1 MFQRLVI
8 VCCAIVLCLGL
19 ANSHA
24 MDQVTGE
31 AASAAPQPAPAAT
44 TPPPA
49 TAPQPGHS
57 LHGEAFDEGPRQQ
70 AQLLGGTGAVHFPI
84 TTTNALAQQY
94 FDQGVGQ
101 LHGFWY
107 YEAERSF
114 RQVAALDPAC
124 AMAYWGLAMANVKNE
139 PRARKFIE
147 VAGQKYSTA
156 TPREQAWIAALAA
169 ACAGED
175 SIERR
180 RKYVRDLE
188 ALVHGDP
195 QDVEAKAFL
204 AVQIWANGS
213 WMTDAK
219 LRIAISSHQAVDAL
233 LDQVF
238 AVQPMHPAHHYR
250 IHLWDEEKPERA
262 LLSASLCGQSSPTI
276 AHMWHMPGHTY
287 SKLRRYA
294 DAAWQ
299 QEASVR
305 VDHTHMMR
313 DRVLPDQ
320 IHNYPHNSE
329 WLIRD
334 LAFLGRVHDAV
345 AVAKNM
351 IAMPRLSA
359 TKPTPEKGDSSSG
372 YGHARLIDVL
382 EQFECW
388 SEVLALRDT
397 PYLASVSDS
406 GEEQRK
412 RLRLLGLASFGV
424 GDAEAGLKQVTL
436 LEEML
441 RDKRA
446 ARLAAAE
453 AAETKAR
460 DEKKSDEEIAKA
472 MTAVLMADGKLPRD
486 IEHTLDE
493 LRGYAAL
500 AAGDLAQARVQF
512 EKIKEVGAIRRD
524 HVARAFSLAG
534 DHAQAET
541 LARAAVAA
549 GPSEVY
555 PLAVLVEVLYRA
567 DKKSEAQAEFT
578 SLRTLAADA
587 DLDLPVFERLK
598 PVAAEFNLP
607 ADWRIAREQPADV
620 GQRPDLTSLGPL
632 LWQPSPAA
640 SWSLVGADGAK
651 VSLDQFQ
658 GKAVVVVFYLGSG
671 CLHCVEQL
679 RKFAPLTGE
688 FASAGISMVGVSSEP
703 IDSLKASLSTL
714 SPDESISFPLAADP
728 NLDVFKA
735 YRAFDDFEKLP
746 LHATILID
754 GKGLVRWQNIS
765 AEPFMDAQF
774 LLDEAKRLLA
784 MP

>member
-1 MFQRLVI
+1 MFKRPVI
-8 VCCAIVLCLGL
+8 ACCAIVSCLSL
-19 ANSHA
+19 ANVHA
-24 MDQVTGE
+24 MDG
-31 AASAAPQPAPAAT
+31 AAGSSAAAAPQPALAAPLPASRAT
-44 TPPPA
+44 PL
-49 TAPQPGHS
+49 PGHS
-57 LHGEAFDEGPRQQ
+57 LHGEAFDEGPRQK

-84 TTTNALAQQY
+84 TTTNALAQQF
-94 FDQGVGQ
+94 FDQGIGQ

-114 RQVAALDPAC
+114 RQVAALDPDC

-139 PRARKFIE
+139 SRARKFIE
-147 VAGQKYSTA
+147 VAGQKNGTA

-188 ALVHGDP
+188 ALVHDDP
-195 QDVEAKAFL
+195 QDIEAKAFL
-204 AVQIWANGS
+204 ALQIWANGS

-233 LDQVF
+233 LDPVF

-262 LLSASLCGQSSPTI
+262 LLSASLCGQSSPAI

-305 VDHTHMMR
+305 VDHTHMIR

-351 IAMPRLSA
+351 IAMPQLSA
-359 TKPTPEKGDSSSG
+359 AKLTPEKGDTSSG
-372 YGHARLIDVL
+372 YGYARLIDVL
-382 EQFECW
+382 SQFECW
-388 SEVLALRDT
+388 QEIIALRDT
-397 PYLASVSDS
+397 PYFPPVDDNA
-406 GEEQRK
+406 EELLK
-412 RLRLLGLASFGV
+412 RTRLWGVASFGV
-424 GDAEAGLKQVTL
+424 GDAEAGLKQITT

-441 RDKRA
+441 REKRA

-460 DEKKSDEEIAKA
+460 DEKKPDEEVAKA
-472 MTAVLMADGKLPRD
+472 MTAALVADGKLPRN
-486 IEHTLDE
+486 IEQTLDE

-500 AAGDLAQARVQF
+500 AAGDQAQARVQF
-512 EKIKEVGAIRRD
+512 EKVKDVGAIRRD
-524 HVARAFSLAG
+524 HLARAFSLAG

-541 LARAAVAA
+541 LASAAVAA

-578 SLRTLAADA
+578 SLRSLAADA
-587 DLDLPVFERLK
+587 DLDLRVFERLK
-598 PVAAEFNLP
+598 PVAAEYNLP

-620 GQRPDLTSLGPL
+620 GQRPELTSLGPL

-640 SWSLVGADGAK
+640 GWSLVSTDGAN
-651 VSLDQFQ
+651 VSLELFQ
-658 GKAVVVVFYLGSG
+658 GKAVVVIFYLGSG

-679 RKFAPLTGE
+679 QKFAPLSSE
-688 FASAGISMVGVSSEP
+688 FASAGISLVGISSEP
-703 IDSLKASLSTL
+703 VDSLKASLTTL
-714 SPDESISFPLAADP
+714 SPDESITFPLAADP
-728 NLDVFKA
+728 SLDVFKA
-735 YRAFDDFEKLP
+735 YRAFDDFEKMP

-754 GKGLVRWQNIS
+754 GQGLVRWQSIS
-765 AEPFMDAQF
+765 AEPFMDAKF

>member
-1 MFQRLVI
+1 MFKRLAI
-8 VCCAIVLCLGL
+8 ACFAIVLCLNL
-19 ANSHA
+19 ANVYA
-24 MDQVTGE
+24 MDG
-31 AASAAPQPAPAAT
+31 SAGSTAT
-44 TPPPA
+44 PTPPPA
-49 TAPQPGHS
+49 TPSPVPVPDATPQPGHS

-84 TTTNALAQQY
+84 TTTSPLAQQF

-147 VAGQKYSTA
+147 VAGQKNSTA
-156 TPREQAWIAALAA
+156 TPRERAWIAALAA

-188 ALVHGDP
+188 ALVHDNP
-195 QDVEAKAFL
+195 QDIEAKAFL
-204 AVQIWANGS
+204 ALQIWANGS

-238 AVQPMHPAHHYR
+238 AEQPMHPAHHYR

-262 LLSASLCGQSSPTI
+262 LLSASLCGQSSPSI

-329 WLIRD
+329 WLIRN
-334 LAFLGRVHDAV
+334 LAFLGRVQDAV
-345 AVAKNM
+345 AVARNM

-382 EQFECW
+382 AQFECW
-388 SEVLALRDT
+388 QEILALRDT
-397 PYLASVSDS
+397 PYLAPIGDN
-406 GEEQRK
+406 GEEQLK
-412 RLRLLGLASFGV
+412 RARLMGLASFGV
-424 GDAEAGLKQVTL
+424 GDAAAGLAQITA
-436 LEEML
+436 LEAML

-453 AAETKAR
+453 AAETKGR

-472 MTAVLMADGKLPRD
+472 MTAAILAEGRLPRS
-486 IEHTLDE
+486 IEQALDE

-500 AAGDLAQARVQF
+500 AAGDQAQARVQF
-512 EKIKEVGAIRRD
+512 ETVKDVGAIRRD
-524 HVARAFSLAG
+524 HLAHAFSRAG

-541 LARAAVAA
+541 LARAAVAS

-567 DKKSEAQAEFT
+567 DKKSEAQSEFT
-578 SLRTLAADA
+578 NLRSLAADA
-587 DLDLPVFERLK
+587 DLDLRVFERLK
-598 PVAAEFNLP
+598 PLLAELNLP
-607 ADWRIAREQPADV
+607 SDWRIAREQPADV
-620 GQRPDLTSLGPL
+620 GQRPDLASLGPL

-640 SWSLVGADGAK
+640 SWNLVGADGGN
-651 VSLDQFQ
+651 VSLEQFQ
-658 GKAVVVVFYLGSG
+658 GKAVVAIFYLGSG

-688 FASAGISMVGVSSEP
+688 FASAGISLVGISSEP
-703 IDSLKASLSTL
+703 VDSLKASLTTL

-728 NLDVFKA
+728 GLDTFKA

-746 LHATILID
+746 LHATVLID
-754 GKGLVRWQNIS
+754 GKGLVRWQNVS
-765 AEPFMDAQF
+765 AEPVMDAQF
-774 LLDEAKRLLA
+774 LLEEAKRLLA

>member
-1 MFQRLVI
+1 MFKRPALACV
-8 VCCAIVLCLGL
+8 VFVSCLGL
-19 ANSHA
+19 ANACA
-24 MDQVTGE
+24 MEGSADSSATAVTQTAT
-31 AASAAPQPAPAAT
+31 AAA
-44 TPPPA
+44 PPA
-49 TAPQPGHS
+49 TAVAPQPGHS

-70 AQLLGGTGAVHFPI
+70 AQLLGGTGAVHFPV
-84 TTTNALAQQY
+84 TTTSALAQQF

-147 VAGQKYSTA
+147 VAVQKNSTA
-156 TPREQAWIAALAA
+156 TPREQAWIAALSA

-188 ALVHGDP
+188 ALVHDNP
-195 QDVEAKAFL
+195 QDIEAKALL
-204 AVQIWANGS
+204 ALQIWVNGS
-213 WMTDAK
+213 WMTDGK

-238 AVQPMHPAHHYR
+238 AVQPMHPAHHFR

-329 WLIRD
+329 WLTRN
-334 LAFLGRVHDAV
+334 LAFLGRVQDAL
-345 AVAKNM
+345 AVSKNM
-351 IAMPRLSA
+351 ITMPRLSS

-372 YGHARLIDVL
+372 YGHTRLLDL
-382 EQFECW
+382 LTQFECW
-388 SEVLALRDT
+388 PEILALRDT
-397 PYLASVSDS
+397 PYLAPVGDS
-406 GEEQRK
+406 GEEQLK
-412 RLRLLGLASFGV
+412 RSRLLGLASFGS
-424 GDAEAGLKQVTL
+424 GDAQAGLAQITA
-436 LEEML
+436 LEAML

-446 ARLAAAE
+446 SRLAAAE

-460 DEKKSDEEIAKA
+460 DEKKSEEEIAKA
-472 MTAVLMADGKLPRD
+472 MTAALVAEGRLPRS
-486 IEHTLDE
+486 IEQALDE

-500 AAGDLAQARVQF
+500 AAGDQAQARLQF
-512 EKIKEVGAIRRD
+512 EKVKDVGAIRRD
-524 HVARAFSLAG
+524 HLARAFSQAG

-541 LARAAVAA
+541 LARAAVAS

-555 PLAVLVEVLYRA
+555 PLAVLVDVLYRA
-567 DKKSEAQAEFT
+567 DKKSEAQTEFT
-578 SLRTLAADA
+578 NLRSLAADA
-587 DLDLPVFERLK
+587 DLDLRVFERLK
-598 PVAAEFNLP
+598 PMVAELVLP

-620 GQRPDLTSLGPL
+620 GVRPDLASLGPL

-640 SWSLVGADGAK
+640 SWSLIGADGSN

-658 GKAVVVVFYLGSG
+658 GKAVVTIFYLGSG

-688 FASAGISMVGVSSEP
+688 FASAGISLVGISSEP
-703 IDSLKASLSTL
+703 VDSLKASLTTL

-728 NLDVFKA
+728 GLDTFKA

-746 LHATILID
+746 LHATVLID
-754 GKGLVRWQNIS
+754 GQGRVRWQNIS

-774 LLDEAKRLLA
+774 LLEEAKRLLA